1 MKRNL
6 LFSFIV
12 FTVFFSAIS
21 LHGQT
26 NENIWFD
33 GLSRSYFVRDAIDKS
48 MIDDT
53 LSAKNTANGYNLLDL
68 NTHVNP
74 INNIEIFAQLRI
86 RNTF

>member
-6 LFSFIV
+6 LFLFIV

-33 GLSRSYFVRDAIDKS
+33 GLSRSYFARDAIDKNTTKYI
-48 MIDDT
+48 MIVGG
-53 LSAKNTANGYNLLDL
+53 LAILG
-68 NTHVNP
+68 
-74 INNIEIFAQLRI
+74 III
-86 RNTF
+86 